1 MRYFRVE
8 YEMRADQVS
17 MEVFGTVDYTEE
29 IVRINHIADQ
39 PILPVGTLLKL
50 PKERKPE
57 PKGVNL
63 WS

>member
-1 MRYFRVE
+1 LRYFRVE

-17 MEVFGTVDYTEE
+17 MEVFGTVDYAEE
-29 IVRINHIADQ
+29 IIRTNHIAYK

-50 PKERKPE
+50 PEERKPE